1 MSKFCFYTTQQYKCH
16 NIENFSSTEKK
27 SIWLFGDSMF
37 DHSKFNNVKKY
48 NIEELL
54 STQYNIKCRGKA
66 IAGLTADSL
75 YNVIKNKTFELE
87 YDDTDKYI
95 LRNCDNKKV
104 NISNQKISKNDLVF
118 ISIGANDFVDA
129 IKNKKENMIQL
140 LPIIIGKII
149 SILKYYLQKLN
160 NPKQLIYVIP
170 YKHYVSDQM
179 YFKLVNI
186 LKKELSVLQIN
197 FLSLEDF
204 KLNIDYKIDTRF
216 DDDAPHF
223 TSIGVNRIVDMMKT
237 KIENI

>member
-16 NIENFSSTEKK
+16 NIEKFSSTNEK
-27 SIWLFGDSMF
+27 SIWLFGDSIF
-37 DHSKFNNVKKY
+37 DHSKFNNVEKY

-54 STQYNIKCRGKA
+54 SIQYNIKCRGKA

-140 LPIIIGKII
+140 IPVIIGKII
-149 SILKYYLQKLN
+149 SILNYYLQKLK

-179 YFKLVNI
+179 YLKLVNI
-186 LKKELSVLQIN
+186 LNKELSVLKIS
-197 FLSLEDF
+197 FLSLQDF
-204 KLNIDYKIDTRF
+204 KLDIDYKIDTKF

>member
-1 MSKFCFYTTQQYKCH
+1 
-16 NIENFSSTEKK
+16 
-27 SIWLFGDSMF
+27 
-37 DHSKFNNVKKY
+37 
-48 NIEELL
+48 
-54 STQYNIKCRGKA
+54 IKCRGKA